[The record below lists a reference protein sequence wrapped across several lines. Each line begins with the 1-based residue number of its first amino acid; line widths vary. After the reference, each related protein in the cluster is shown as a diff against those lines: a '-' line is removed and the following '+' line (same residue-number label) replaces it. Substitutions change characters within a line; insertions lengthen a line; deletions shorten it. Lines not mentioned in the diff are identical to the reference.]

1 MTAVTTIT
9 AITIMITSRPGT
21 MLAAWVALTAGCA
34 PSSGPFS
41 DLIDEGWLVG
51 FDDTRAALANVAR
64 PEPHVV
70 IPEDAAEADYV
81 RLALE
86 RNPAIR
92 AAGERVR
99 RLAQRIP
106 QAKSLDDPVVRV
118 APFGEMAQTAAGEVG
133 VMTSVSQ
140 RLPFPGKLDARG
152 RIATRAAAEAA
163 QELQRTRLAV
173 VSDTRLAFWSYYDAA
188 RAIEVTE
195 RSRELLTQIRDVAE
209 SKLKAGAATQQDVLR
224 ASLELSN
231 LANELI
237 ALRQRLTT
245 AQAMLN
251 RLIDRPINAAMPVPV
266 ARGLDQITFSLAELL
281 AEAGRANPGLH
292 GIRQRIEGFR
302 ERLALA
308 KLNRWPDLNVS
319 FNYNLVDREGLSS
332 VANGDDQWW
341 VGFGVNLPIWTQRLD
356 AAEAEAIR
364 GVLEGIASLD
374 DEQNRVAFRVQD
386 ALARAESHQRQVV
399 LVRDV
404 ILQQARQ
411 TVEASMSGY
420 RAGRLEFLA
429 LVDNWRKLLDVQLMY
444 HHILSQYEKSFAEL
458 QRTVGRDLPRASEE
472 PQ

>member
-1 MTAVTTIT
+1 M
-9 AITIMITSRPGT
+9 SRPPAI
-21 MLAAWVALTAGCA
+21 LAACVVLTASCA
-34 PSSGPFS
+34 PASGPFS
-41 DLIDEGWLVG
+41 DLIDEGWLVTL
-51 FDDTRAALANVAR
+51 DDTRAALETVAR
-64 PEPHVV
+64 PEPQAV
-70 IPEDAAEADYV
+70 IPKDATEADYV

-92 AAGERVR
+92 AANQRVR

-106 QAKSLDDPVVRV
+106 QAESLDDPVVRV

-133 VMTSVSQ
+133 LMTSVSQ
-140 RLPFPGKLDARG
+140 TLPFPGKLEARG
-152 RIATRAAAEAA
+152 RIAAQEVAGAA
-163 QELQRTRLAV
+163 QELQRIRLAV

-209 SKLKAGAATQQDVLR
+209 SKLKTGTVTQQDVLR

-231 LANELI
+231 LDNELI
-237 ALRQRLTT
+237 AYGQRLTT
-245 AQAMLN
+245 AQAALN
-251 RLIDRPINAAMPVPV
+251 RLIDRPIDAALPVPE
-266 ARGLDQITFSLAELL
+266 ARDLEQITFSLAELL
-281 AEAGRANPGLH
+281 AEAGRANPGLR
-292 GIRQRIEGFR
+292 GIRHRIEGFR
-302 ERLALA
+302 ERLSLA

-319 FNYNLVDREGLSS
+319 FNYNLVDREGLSG

-341 VGFGVNLPIWTQRLD
+341 VSFGVNLPIWTHRLD

-364 GVLEGIASLD
+364 GLLEGTASLD
-374 DEQNRVAFRVQD
+374 DEQNRIAFRVQD

-411 TVEASMSGY
+411 TVQASMSSY

-472 PQ
+472 PL

>member
-1 MTAVTTIT
+1 M
-9 AITIMITSRPGT
+9 SRPPAI
-21 MLAAWVALTAGCA
+21 LAACIVLTAGCA
-34 PSSGPFS
+34 PTSGPFR
-41 DLIDEGWLVG
+41 DLIDEGWLVNL
-51 FDDTRAALANVAR
+51 DDTRAALATVAR
-64 PEPHVV
+64 HEPHVV

-92 AAGERVR
+92 AAQERVR

-106 QAKSLDDPVVRV
+106 QAESLDDPVVRF

-133 VMTSVSQ
+133 LMTSVSQ
-140 RLPFPGKLDARG
+140 TLPFPGKLTARG
-152 RIATRAAAEAA
+152 RIAAREVAETA

-188 RAIEVTE
+188 RAIEVSR
-195 RSRELLTQIRDVAE
+195 RSRGLLTQIRDVAE

-224 ASLELSN
+224 SSLELSN
-231 LANELI
+231 LDNELI
-237 ALRQRLTT
+237 TYGQRLTT
-245 AQAMLN
+245 AQATPN
-251 RLIDRPINAAMPVPV
+251 RLIDRPIDAAVPVPK
-266 ARGLDQITFSLAELL
+266 ARGLDQITFSLSELL
-281 AEAGRANPGLH
+281 AEAQRANPRLR

-302 ERLALA
+302 ERLSLA

-319 FNYNLVDREGLSS
+319 FNYNLVDREGLSG

-341 VGFGVNLPIWTQRLD
+341 VSFGVNLPIWTQRLD

-364 GVLEGIASLD
+364 GLLEGTASLD
-374 DEQNRVAFRVQD
+374 DEQNRIAFRVQD
-386 ALARAESHQRQVV
+386 ALARAESHQRQVI

-444 HHILSQYEKSFAEL
+444 HHILSQFERSFAEL

-472 PQ
+472 PK

>member
-1 MTAVTTIT
+1 M
-9 AITIMITSRPGT
+9 SRPPAIV
-21 MLAAWVALTAGCA
+21 AACALLTAGCA
-34 PSSGPFS
+34 PASGPFS
-41 DLIDEGWLVG
+41 DLIDEGWLDDL
-51 FDDTRAALANVAR
+51 DDTRAALAAVAR
-64 PEPHVV
+64 PEPHVD

-188 RAIEVTE
+188 RAIEVTR
-195 RSRELLTQIRDVAE
+195 RSRGLLTQIRDVAE

-224 ASLELSN
+224 SSLELSN
-231 LANELI
+231 LDNELI
-237 ALRQRLTT
+237 AYGQRLTT
-245 AQAMLN
+245 AQATLN
-251 RLIDRPINAAMPVPV
+251 RLIDRPIDAAVPVPE
-266 ARGLDQITFSLAELL
+266 ARGLDQITFSLSELL
-281 AEAGRANPGLH
+281 AEAGRANPGLR

-302 ERLALA
+302 ERLSLA

-319 FNYNLVDREGLSS
+319 FNYNLVDREGLSR
-332 VANGDDQWW
+332 VATGDNQWW

-364 GVLEGIASLD
+364 GVLEGTWSLD

-386 ALARAESHQRQVV
+386 ALARTESHQLQVV

-444 HHILSQYEKSFAEL
+444 HHILSQFERSFAEL

-472 PQ
+472 PE